1 MLVFLLVAAALGCL
15 LYRCTA
21 TSGTRRTT
29 KGDGLSDSWSE
40 RDPRPTSKNIPE
52 AGRTLSGEIDRKLR
66 QNLALIKELAPTE
79 QKGERARSLLRAT
92 EHYLMRIPQREAAA
106 AILRQ
111 LETRADAQTE
121 MVFATGE
128 DGLTA
133 WPTWRVY
140 LLDLLGS
147 INPKAAADYARNN
160 IFVRY
165 GSADEWAV
173 AMRSVLA
180 AAPSSRQAEARSE
193 IASLLGRML
202 ANSVWREQPGAG
214 MLEALD
220 YVPQTPDAIP
230 HLRQVQQWAAEK
242 NDPVINAAM
251 QLALERA
258 ITRQGDRV
266 MTALASDP
274 DLLADSP
281 AQKILRASAMARA
294 DLRQSAQ
301 VVALRGYL
309 ARLPAGSDEV
319 EAFFSSFPNHRYGVS
334 PGLGGQPA
342 LPTSAEMRSADQAA
356 LAQIRVWK
364 SDPAVT
370 GHAVSFSAL
379 EIKLRRMLG
388 P

>member
-1 MLVFLLVAAALGCL
+1 
-15 LYRCTA
+15 
-21 TSGTRRTT
+21 
-29 KGDGLSDSWSE
+29 
-40 RDPRPTSKNIPE
+40 
-52 AGRTLSGEIDRKLR
+52 
-66 QNLALIKELAPTE
+66 
-79 QKGERARSLLRAT
+79 
-92 EHYLMRIPQREAAA
+92 MRMPPREAAA

-111 LETRADAQTE
+111 LETGADAQTG

-147 INPKAAADYARNN
+147 INPKMAADYARRHV
-160 IFVRY
+160 FARCD
-165 GSADEWAV
+165 SADEWAV

-180 AAPSSRQAEARSE
+180 AAPSSRQAEARAE
-193 IASLLGRML
+193 IASLLDRML
-202 ANSVWREQPGAG
+202 ANSAWRGQPGAG

-230 HLRQVQQWAAEK
+230 HLRQIQQWAAEK
-242 NDPVINAAM
+242 NEPMIDAAM

-258 ITRQGDRV
+258 ITQQGDRM

-274 DLLADSP
+274 ALLADSP

-301 VVALRGYL
+301 VAALRGYL
-309 ARLPAGSDEV
+309 ARLPSGSEEA
-319 EAFFSSFPNHRYGVS
+319 EAFFASFPNHRYGVS
-334 PGLGGQPA
+334 PGLGAQPV
-342 LPTSAEMRSADQAA
+342 LPTSAEMRAADQAA
-356 LAQIRVWK
+356 LAQVRVWK
-364 SDPAVT
+364 SDPAVS
-370 GHAVSFSAL
+370 GHRASFSAL
-379 EIKLRRMLG
+379 EIKLRAMLG